1 MQAILALEDGRIFR
15 GHGYGAPGECQGEVV
30 FNTSLTGYQEIAT
43 DPSYAG
49 QIVVL
54 TNPQIGNYGTNL
66 ADNESIKPYIEGL
79 IVREFS
85 PISSNWRSEQVTD
98 EYMERYAVPVLAEID
113 TRALVRHLRTHGV
126 MRGVISTAVTD
137 TDALVAKARDL
148 RKMDGTDLA
157 RVVSTKSIY
166 TFDSDD
172 SRNQSGDSLLAEG
185 FLPQDEAR
193 RKLLHVVAYDFGIKH
208 NILRM
213 LTRESCRVTVVPA
226 ETSAE
231 DVLDL
236 KPDGVFLSNGPG
248 DPEPVDYA
256 VRSIQKFL
264 GRLPVFGICLG
275 HQLTGLALGGKTYKL
290 KFGHH
295 GGNHPVR
302 NNVTGK
308 IEITAHNHN
317 FAVDPDSI
325 NANEVELTHVD
336 LNDQTLE
343 GLRHKTLPL
352 FSVQYHPEAAPG
364 PHDSHYLFHDFRKM
378 MEEWKG

>member
-1 MQAILALEDGRIFR
+1 
-15 GHGYGAPGECQGEVV
+15 
-30 FNTSLTGYQEIAT
+30 
-43 DPSYAG
+43 
-49 QIVVL
+49 
-54 TNPQIGNYGTNL
+54 
-66 ADNESIKPYIEGL
+66 
-79 IVREFS
+79 
-85 PISSNWRSEQVTD
+85 
-98 EYMERYAVPVLAEID
+98 
-113 TRALVRHLRTHGV
+113 
-126 MRGVISTAVTD
+126 MRGVISTTEGNAEV
-137 TDALVAKARDL
+137 LVEKAKSI
-148 RKMDGTDLA
+148 RKMEGTDLA
-157 RVVSTKSIY
+157 RVVSTKSSY
-166 TFDSDD
+166 AFDASDG
-172 SRNQSGDSLLAEG
+172 RNQSGEPLLPTSLV
-185 FLPQDEAR
+185 QDAKAR
-193 RKLLHVVAYDFGIKH
+193 SVLHVVAYDFGIKY

-213 LTRESCRVTVVPA
+213 LTRECCRVTVVPA

-231 DVLDL
+231 DVFEL

-256 VRSIQKFL
+256 VRAIRQFL
-264 GRLPVFGICLG
+264 GRVPVFGICLG

-302 NNVTGK
+302 NNLTGK
-308 IEITAHNHN
+308 VEITAHNHN

-343 GLRHKTLPL
+343 GLRHRTLPL

-364 PHDSHYLFHDFRKM
+364 PHDSHYLFHDFRRM

>member
-15 GHGYGAPGECQGEVV
+15 GEGYGHPGECQGEVV

-54 TNPQIGNYGTNL
+54 TNPQIGNYGTNN
-66 ADNESIKPYIEGL
+66 ADNEAAKPYIEGL

-85 PISSNWRSEQVTD
+85 SISSNWRSEQVTD
-98 EYMERYAVPVLAEID
+98 EYMERFQVPVLGEID
-113 TRALVRHLRTHGV
+113 TRALVRHLRTYGV
-126 MRGVISTAVTD
+126 MRGVISTAASD
-137 TDALVAKARDL
+137 ADALVERARAI

-157 RVVSTKSIY
+157 KVVSTRTKY
-166 TFDSDD
+166 NFDSSDP
-172 SRNQSGDSLLAEG
+172 RFQGGDPLLPSAVDK
-185 FLPQDEAR
+185 P
-193 RKLLHVVAYDFGIKH
+193 LLHVVAYDFGIKQ

-213 LTRESCRVTVVPA
+213 LAREGCRVTVVPA
-226 ETSAE
+226 ETTAD
-231 DVLDL
+231 DVLGL

-256 VRSIQKFL
+256 VRAIRDMM
-264 GRLPVFGICLG
+264 GRVPVFGICLG
-275 HQLTGLALGGKTYKL
+275 HQLCGLALGGRTYKL

-295 GGNHPVR
+295 GGNHPVK
-302 NNVTGK
+302 NHATGK
-308 IEITAHNHN
+308 VEITAHNHN

-336 LNDQTLE
+336 LNDNTLE

-364 PHDSHYLFHDFRKM
+364 PHDSHYLFRDFRQM